1 VDAVTAAGWYP
12 DPSGPPGQRRYW
24 DGGQWSSHIDPAPP
38 GPFGPAT
45 GYGQPGQMSPYG
57 GGYPAQPMVAA
68 KNPAVSLLISFFLPG
83 VGSMVNGDV
92 GTGVTILIAYVIAA
106 VLIVVFIGI
115 LLAPAVW
122 IWGLVDAYQGA
133 QRWNRR
139 HGIIS

>member
-1 VDAVTAAGWYP
+1 
-12 DPSGPPGQRRYW
+12 
-24 DGGQWSSHIDPAPP
+24 
-38 GPFGPAT
+38 
-45 GYGQPGQMSPYG
+45 
-57 GGYPAQPMVAA
+57 
-68 KNPAVSLLISFFLPG
+68 

-92 GTGVTILIAYVIAA
+92 GTGVTILVAYVIAA
-106 VLIVVFIGI
+106 GLIVVFIGI